1 MISERIKRISSY
13 IKPYK
18 VIADVGCDHGY
29 LIKYA
34 FDNYY
39 IKEAYAIDNKKGPLD
54 SAKNNL
60 KDYNNVK
67 YFLSD
72 GLDSI
77 DENVEVVVIAGM
89 GGMLIKDIIS
99 KNILRIN
106 NVKRFVLQANKNVYE
121 LRKFM
126 NENGY
131 LISNEEILEEDGKY
145 YEIVVFEKGKE
156 NYDFDDLFFGPI
168 LLKEK
173 NDIFLNKWTDIY
185 EKLDSIVV
193 YHDDEDKKDLLKG
206 IKKAICK

>member
-1 MISERIKRISSY
+1 MISERIKRIASY

-34 FDNYY
+34 FDNYD

-72 GLDSI
+72 GLDSV
-77 DENVEVVVIAGM
+77 DENIEVVVIAGM

-99 KNILRIN
+99 NNISRIG

-126 NENGY
+126 NDNGFM
-131 LISNEEILEEDGKY
+131 ISNEEILEEDGKF
-145 YEIVVFEKGKE
+145 YEIVVFEKGKD
-156 NYDFDDLFFGPI
+156 NYSFDDLFFGPV

-173 NDIFLNKWTDIY
+173 NEVFLKKWTDIY
-185 EKLDSIVV
+185 EKLDNIVV
-193 YHDDEDKKDLLKG
+193 YHDDEDKNDLLKG

>member
-34 FDNYY
+34 FDNYN
-39 IKEAYAIDNKKGPLD
+39 ITEAYAIDNKKGPLD

-77 DENVEVVVIAGM
+77 DDNVEVVVIAGM
-89 GGMLIKDIIS
+89 GGMLIKDIIT
-99 KNILRIN
+99 KNISRIN

-126 NENGY
+126 SENNY
-131 LISNEEILEEDGKY
+131 LISHEEILEEDGKF
-145 YEIVVFEKGKE
+145 YEIVVFEKGKADY
-156 NYDFDDLFFGPI
+156 NFDDLFFGPI

-173 NDIFLNKWTDIY
+173 NDVFLKKWTDIY

>member
-34 FDNYY
+34 FDNYN
-39 IKEAYAIDNKKGPLD
+39 ITEAYAIDNKKGPLD

-77 DENVEVVVIAGM
+77 NDNVEVVVIAGM
-89 GGMLIKDIIS
+89 GGMLIKDIIT
-99 KNILRIN
+99 KNISRIN

-126 NENGY
+126 SENNY
-131 LISNEEILEEDGKY
+131 LISHEEILEEDGKF
-145 YEIVVFEKGKE
+145 YEIVVFEKGKADY
-156 NYDFDDLFFGPI
+156 NFDDLFFGPI

-173 NDIFLNKWTDIY
+173 NDVFLKKWTDIY

>member
-34 FDNYY
+34 FDNYN
-39 IKEAYAIDNKKGPLD
+39 ITEAYAIDNKKGPLD

-77 DENVEVVVIAGM
+77 DDNVEVVVIAGM
-89 GGMLIKDIIS
+89 GGMLIKDIIT
-99 KNILRIN
+99 KNISRIN

-126 NENGY
+126 SENDY
-131 LISNEEILEEDGKY
+131 LISNEEILEEDGKF
-145 YEIVVFEKGKE
+145 YEIVVFEKGKADY
-156 NYDFDDLFFGPI
+156 NFDDLFFGPI

-173 NDIFLNKWTDIY
+173 NDVFLKKWTDIY

-206 IKKAICK
+206 IRKAICK

>member
-1 MISERIKRISSY
+1 MISERIKRIASY

-34 FDNYY
+34 FDNYD
-39 IKEAYAIDNKKGPLD
+39 ITEAYAIDNKKGPLD

-72 GLDSI
+72 GLDSV

-99 KNILRIN
+99 NNISRID

-126 NENGY
+126 NDNGFM
-131 LISNEEILEEDGKY
+131 ISNEEILEEDGKF
-145 YEIVVFEKGKE
+145 YEIVVFEKGKD
-156 NYDFDDLFFGPI
+156 NYSFDDLFFGPV

-173 NDIFLNKWTDIY
+173 NEVFLKKWKDIY
-185 EKLDSIVV
+185 EKLDNIVV
-193 YHDDEDKKDLLKG
+193 YHDDEDKNDLLKG

>member
-1 MISERIKRISSY
+1 MISERIKRIASY

-34 FDNYY
+34 FDNYD
-39 IKEAYAIDNKKGPLD
+39 ITEAYAIDNKKGPLD

-67 YFLSD
+67 YFLSE
-72 GLDSI
+72 GLDSV

-99 KNILRIN
+99 NNISRID

-126 NENGY
+126 NDNGFM
-131 LISNEEILEEDGKY
+131 ITNEEILEEDGKF
-145 YEIVVFEKGKE
+145 YEIVVFEKGKD
-156 NYDFDDLFFGPI
+156 NYSFDDLFFGPV

-173 NDIFLNKWTDIY
+173 NEVFLKKWTDIY
-185 EKLDSIVV
+185 EKLDNIVV
-193 YHDDEDKKDLLKG
+193 YHDDEDKNDLLKG

>member
-1 MISERIKRISSY
+1 MISERIKRIASY

-34 FDNYY
+34 FDNYD

-60 KDYNNVK
+60 KDYDNVK

-72 GLDSI
+72 GLDSV

-99 KNILRIN
+99 NNISRID

-126 NENGY
+126 NDNGFM
-131 LISNEEILEEDGKY
+131 ISNEEILEEDGKF
-145 YEIVVFEKGKE
+145 YEIVVFEKGKD
-156 NYDFDDLFFGPI
+156 NYSFDELFFGPV

-173 NDIFLNKWTDIY
+173 NEVFLKKWTDIY
-185 EKLDSIVV
+185 EKLDNIVV

>member
-34 FDNYY
+34 FDNYN
-39 IKEAYAIDNKKGPLD
+39 ITEAYAIDNKKGPLD

-77 DENVEVVVIAGM
+77 GDNVEVVVIAGM
-89 GGMLIKDIIS
+89 GGMLIKDIIT
-99 KNILRIN
+99 KNISRIN

-126 NENGY
+126 CENDY
-131 LISNEEILEEDGKY
+131 LISHEEILEEDGKF
-145 YEIVVFEKGKE
+145 YEIVVFEKGKADY
-156 NYDFDDLFFGPI
+156 NFDDLFFGPI

-173 NDIFLNKWTDIY
+173 NDVFLKKWTDIY